1 VKTIILSDMN
11 KILNA
16 TASASLSTSSY
27 EAPTTELVGATTEGV
42 LCTSGQL
49 EEWEE
54 DSINWQQ
61 FNY

>member
-1 VKTIILSDMN
+1 MS
-11 KILNA
+11 KILKTTA
-16 TASASLSTSSY
+16 TPTLGSSSY
-27 EAPTTELVGATTEGV
+27 ESPVATIEDLLSEGV

>member
-1 VKTIILSDMN
+1 MN

-42 LCTSGQL
+42 LCASAQL
-49 EEWEE
+49 SVQEWEV
-54 DSINWQQ
+54 DNTFSW
-61 FNY
+61 